1 VQAGAHQTER
11 LVELVLVPASTVG
24 PSQADTLAKEP
35 AHMQSGGHDA
45 RLLVGNVVLQ
55 AGAGINGQLHA
66 LIDRAPEPAVV
77 LCGVEVVGIVLG
89 VVDVVLG
96 AVAAQAVCGDLELA
110 RAIAKGHE
118 AQDPEKD
125 ADGFGGDVLDGA
137 DIDCLSWRI
146 CVS

>member
-1 VQAGAHQTER
+1 VEAGAHQTER
-11 LVELVLVPASTVG
+11 LVELILVSASSIG
-24 PSQADTLAKEP
+24 PPQADALAKEP
-35 AHMQSGGHDA
+35 AHVQSGGHDA

-66 LIDRAPEPAVV
+66 LVDRAPKSAVV
-77 LCGVEVVGIVLG
+77 LCSVEVVGIVLG

-118 AQDPEKD
+118 AQDPEED

-137 DIDCLSWRI
+137 DVDCLSWRVW
-146 CVS
+146 C